1 MNKITSEDFGF
12 FQSES
17 LKVDYIRF
25 NLNYL
30 ESNQMLKLASY
41 FRTLGFN
48 SYQKDR
54 DESKSRQEIK
64 FNSKNQFELVFV
76 IYTKYQRGTHLEFSG
91 LHANKLYGLI
101 KQKHIKW
108 KNLTEF
114 NPILCRFDLS
124 YDRLNQSTDRIDS
137 SEFINLC
144 FQQFQISHPHKNLVV
159 EKNQQGLL
167 FKIGNRRSARHYR
180 LYTKDDFLR
189 FEFEI
194 KRNVI
199 KDLHNLLL
207 DYRLEEFEKTLSYQF
222 FKYSFEIFQ
231 YSREPTHIDWLN
243 SRIRPYQYKNK
254 LSQEISVINSHYI
267 NQFAFQEFQQKLD
280 FIIFLQLLMYVQTLK
295 YQTKTLR
302 SNFRQFEFP
311 LRDFL
316 NYTSKTSSQYQL
328 IKLKQ
333 FFNVLRKNLVMECFT
348 DKSYQMVVTIPE
360 VFVYKS
366 KQNIWL
372 AEIWISEE
380 LFHYFHP
387 FIFPDF
393 FKEKLNMDE
402 FQVLFE
408 IVKIFSSNSTRKEF
422 NVQQFLDSY
431 SSNINGKRKKEIKEC
446 FIGYIKI
453 LYEQQKIKNQVL
465 LLPSNKTCNI
475 NQLNY
480 IHLSKTLIIFESI
493 DVSFS

>member
-1 MNKITSEDFGF
+1 MNKIYQEDFGG

-30 ESNQMLKLASY
+30 ESNEMLKLASY
-41 FRTLGFN
+41 FGTLGFN

-64 FNSKNQFELVFV
+64 FDSKNQLELVFV
-76 IYTKYQRGTHLEFSG
+76 IYTKYQRGTNLEFSG
-91 LHANKLYGLI
+91 LHATKLYGLI

-114 NPILCRFDLS
+114 NPILCRFDIC
-124 YDRLNQSTDRIDS
+124 YDRLNQLTDKIDS
-137 SEFINLC
+137 SEFINVC

-167 FKIGNRRSARHYR
+167 LKIGNRRSARHYR
-180 LYTKDDFLR
+180 LYTKDNFLR

-207 DYRLEEFEKTLSYQF
+207 EYRLEEFEKTLSYTF

-231 YSREPTHIDWLN
+231 CSRHPSHIDWLM
-243 SRIRPYQYKNK
+243 SRIRPYQYKNR
-254 LSQEISVINSHYI
+254 LSSETSVINSHYI
-267 NQFAFQEFQQKLD
+267 RQFAFQEFQQKLD
-280 FIIFLQLLMYVQTLK
+280 LITLLQLLVYVQTLD
-295 YQTKTLR
+295 YQTKTLT
-302 SNFRQFEFP
+302 SSFRQFRFP

-316 NYTSKTSSQYQL
+316 NYASKASNQYQL
-328 IKLKQ
+328 IKLKE
-333 FFNVLRKNLVMECFT
+333 FFNVLSQNLVIECFT
-348 DKSYQMVVTIPE
+348 DKSYRMLVTIPE
-360 VFVYKS
+360 SRVYKS

-372 AEIWISEE
+372 VDLWIAEE
-380 LFHYFHP
+380 LFDYLHP
-387 FIFPDF
+387 FIFSDF
-393 FKEKLNMDE
+393 FNKKLTMDE

-408 IVKIFSSNSTRKEF
+408 IVKTFSSSNIRKEF
-422 NVQQFLDSY
+422 NIQEFLHSY
-431 SSNINGKRKKEIKEC
+431 PSTLNNKRKKTINEY
-446 FIGYIKI
+446 FIRYIKI
-453 LYEQQKIKNQVL
+453 FHEQQKLQNHVL
-465 LLPSNKTCNI
+465 LLPSNQTCNI
-475 NQLNY
+475 NQLNST
-480 IHLSKTLIIFESI
+480 HLYQKLVIFESI
-493 DVSFS
+493 DVIFS